1 MQYLLIFLIFGSSAY
16 ATSLSLDPDLKQKV
30 QILNYKDVRISQTA
44 CEKTCEAKKLVDG
57 PVDVKKIEV
66 PKKNPHNPS
75 SYFCRGIGGVPGI
88 GYLENGAE
96 ISICTMKD
104 KSFFVSWDLLKK
116 L

>member
-1 MQYLLIFLIFGSSAY
+1 MHYLFLMMFFGNSVY
-16 ATSLSLDPDLKQKV
+16 AASISLDPDQKQKV
-30 QILNYKDVRISQTA
+30 QILSYKDVRVSQII
-44 CEKTCEAKKLVDG
+44 CEKTCEAKKMVDG

-88 GYLENGAE
+88 GHMEDGAE

>member
-1 MQYLLIFLIFGSSAY
+1 MYYLLFLITLGSMAH
-16 ATSLSLDPDLKQKV
+16 AASLSLDPEQKQSV
-30 QILNYKDVRISQTA
+30 QLLNYKDVRISQTL
-44 CEKTCEAKKLVDG
+44 CEKTCEAKKMIDA
-57 PVDVKKIEV
+57 PVDIKKIEV

-75 SYFCRGIGGVPGI
+75 SYFCRGIGGIPGI
-88 GYLENGAE
+88 GYLQDGAE

>member
-1 MQYLLIFLIFGSSAY
+1 MYYLLMLIMFGSIAY
-16 ATSLSLDPDLKQKV
+16 ATSLSLDPDQKQKV
-30 QILNYKDVRISQTA
+30 QVLIYKDVRVSQA
-44 CEKTCEAKKLVDG
+44 ICEKTCEAKKLVDG
-57 PVDVKKIEV
+57 PVDIKKIEV

-75 SYFCRGIGGVPGI
+75 SYFCRGVGGVPGI
-88 GYLENGAE
+88 GYMENGSE

>member
-1 MQYLLIFLIFGSSAY
+1 MHYLLIFLIFGSSAY
-16 ATSLSLDPDLKQKV
+16 AISLSLDPDLKQKV

-88 GYLENGAE
+88 GYLENGSE